1 MSANSRLTYL
11 AARGFLAMVL
21 LLTTVN
27 LPAQETRKLI
37 SNPTPAYPDTAKRF
51 RLTGVVKV
59 QVVIA
64 PDGQIKS
71 TKVIGGHPLLVN
83 AVEETLKSWKYAP
96 AAAETTASLEASR
109 KRVYEAL
116 TETKQYD
123 KVIQLSAAMKS
134 GMPEISSSAP
144 AQTPL
149 EPKAAPPN
157 AITTLEINCRRV
169 GKFIIAIKLVLSLIP
184 VLHLSSRDSIA

>member
-1 MSANSRLTYL
+1 MKAKLTNA
-11 AARGFLAMVL
+11 AARSLFVMSL

-37 SNPTPAYPDTAKRF
+37 SNPAPAYPETARRF

-96 AAAETTASLEASR
+96 AGAETTALLEFNFR
-109 KRVYEAL
+109 
-116 TETKQYD
+116 
-123 KVIQLSAAMKS
+123 
-134 GMPEISSSAP
+134 P
-144 AQTPL
+144 
-149 EPKAAPPN
+149 
-157 AITTLEINCRRV
+157 
-169 GKFIIAIKLVLSLIP
+169 
-184 VLHLSSRDSIA
+184 

>member
-1 MSANSRLTYL
+1 MDERANLTKIT
-11 AARGFLAMVL
+11 ARSFLAMVL

-37 SNPTPAYPDTAKRF
+37 SNPAPAYPETARRF

-83 AVEETLKSWKYAP
+83 AVEETLKTWKYAP
-96 AAAETTASLEASR
+96 AGAETTALLEFNFR
-109 KRVYEAL
+109 
-116 TETKQYD
+116 
-123 KVIQLSAAMKS
+123 
-134 GMPEISSSAP
+134 P
-144 AQTPL
+144 
-149 EPKAAPPN
+149 
-157 AITTLEINCRRV
+157 
-169 GKFIIAIKLVLSLIP
+169 
-184 VLHLSSRDSIA
+184 